1 MNVEEL
7 RQRRRRSYS
16 FKGDIKM
23 KKFIHNIRRQPE
35 HVRRNILHI
44 LTATCAII
52 LVLLWIYSLGT
63 TLENPDT
70 QVKIGQDIKPF
81 SAIKDNIVNGYN
93 DMSQPNT
100 NTNTDSS
107 NTDPNSDLRN
117 QENNL

>member
-1 MNVEEL
+1 
-7 RQRRRRSYS
+7 
-16 FKGDIKM
+16 M
-23 KKFIHNIRRQPE
+23 KKFIHNIQKQPE

-44 LTATCAII
+44 LTATFAVI

-70 QVKIGQDIKPF
+70 QTKIGQDIKPF

-93 DMSQPNT
+93 DMSQPSA

-107 NTDPNSDLRN
+107 NTDLQT